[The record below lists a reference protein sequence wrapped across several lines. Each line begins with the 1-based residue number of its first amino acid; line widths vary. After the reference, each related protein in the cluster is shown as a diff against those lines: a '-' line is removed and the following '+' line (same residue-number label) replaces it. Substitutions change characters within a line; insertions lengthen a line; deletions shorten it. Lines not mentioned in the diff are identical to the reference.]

1 MSLGQGIVQFERLAA
16 GLVRQQA
23 SLPRGDADSITG
35 GNVVGIGEAGVSES
49 VFGVGRDRLL
59 E

>member
-23 SLPRGDADSITG
+23 RLPRGDADSITR

-49 VFGVGRDRLL
+49 VVGVGRDRLL